1 MSHVSASAVCNGL
14 TLMLSRY
21 DDDHYVTFTRAVR
34 HLLCTQPWICPLHGL
49 CAFGDDQ
56 WSDAGL
62 VAVEGRD
69 VKHVAVCA
77 NPDGFHL
84 TISGQRSRMGGAA
97 RAKDLK

>member
-1 MSHVSASAVCNGL
+1 MPSGYS
-14 TLMLSRY
+14 
-21 DDDHYVTFTRAVR
+21 DDHYVAITGATL
-34 HLLCTQPWICPLHGL
+34 HSLCTQPRICPLRGL
-49 CAFGDDQ
+49 CAFSDDL

-69 VKHVAVCA
+69 VKHVAMCA

-84 TISGQRSRMGGAA
+84 TVSGQRGRMGGAA